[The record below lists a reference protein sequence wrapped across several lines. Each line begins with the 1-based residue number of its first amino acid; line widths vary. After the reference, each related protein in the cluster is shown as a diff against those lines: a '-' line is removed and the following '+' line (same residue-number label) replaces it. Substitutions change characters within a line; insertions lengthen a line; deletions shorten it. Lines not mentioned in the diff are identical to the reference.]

1 MSIGDNIKKIRKEK
15 GYTQEQL
22 AKKLGVSQ
30 QNLAQYENNKRNP
43 KMETLQKIA
52 NSLDTHILV
61 LLGQISERYAL
72 TLSDDNGDIEAAYMT
87 ILKSI
92 YDKIDIKQVK
102 EGGVIG
108 YNYILGSGQNEIE
121 ISDLTLANLSE
132 SIENLIIAYIN
143 TSKEDFD
150 SQDCFYLM
158 YAIKDMNLEKIR
170 SLTQYATFLN
180 NDKTIANHRG
190 NHSE

>member
-108 YNYILGSGQNEIE
+108 YNYILGSGQNEIAV
-121 ISDLTLANLSE
+121 SYTHLTLP
-132 SIENLIIAYIN
+132 
-143 TSKEDFD
+143 
-150 SQDCFYLM
+150 
-158 YAIKDMNLEKIR
+158 
-170 SLTQYATFLN
+170 
-180 NDKTIANHRG
+180 TIC
-190 NHSE
+190 SV